1 MVARILPILVG
12 TIVAVWLLMSTVF
25 QVQET
30 EVAIKFRFGEIVKS
44 DYEPGLHFMIP
55 WVNSVRRFD
64 RRVLTRNYPAEKFL
78 TSEGKR
84 LNVDFY
90 VKWRVSDVG
99 QYYQATTGGDE
110 EVAAARLAEIV
121 KDGLKGVIAKR
132 TIQRVVA
139 AERAEFIGEI
149 LKLAGESVGQL
160 GLTLVDV
167 RVKRIDLPDEVSES
181 VFNRMRQDFLRVA
194 SQLRAEGDEQA
205 QRIRA
210 EAERARTE
218 ALAIGNRDAEKIR
231 GEGDAK
237 AAETYARMYQRYPEF
252 YSFHRSLQAYRRS
265 IGQPNDVLVIAPD
278 GEFFKYMKQPGR

>member
-149 LKLAGESVGQL
+149 LKLAGQSVGQL
-160 GLTLVDV
+160 GQTLVDV

>member
-1 MVARILPILVG
+1 MAGRILPILIG
-12 TIVAVWLLMSTVF
+12 ALVAIWLFMSAVF
-25 QVQET
+25 QVRET
-30 EVAIKFRFGEIVKS
+30 ELAIKFRFGEIVKS

-55 WVNSVRRFD
+55 VVNTVRKFD

-121 KDGLKGVIAKR
+121 KDGLKGLIAMR

-149 LKLAGESVGQL
+149 LILAGEPVGQL

-194 SQLRAEGDEQA
+194 SQLRAEGDEHS

-210 EAERARTE
+210 EAERERTE
-218 ALAIGNRDAEKIR
+218 TLAIGNRDAEKIR

-252 YSFHRSLQAYRRS
+252 YSFHRSLQAYRRA

>member
-1 MVARILPILVG
+1 MASRMLPILVG
-12 TIVAVWLLMSTVF
+12 TIVAVWLLMSAVF

-30 EVAIKFRFGEIVKS
+30 ELAIKFRFGEIVKA
-44 DYEPGLHFMIP
+44 DYEPGLQFMIP
-55 WVNSVRRFD
+55 VVNTARKFD
-64 RRVLTRNYPAEKFL
+64 RRVLTRNYPAEQFL
-78 TSEGKR
+78 TSEGKM

-90 VKWRVSDVG
+90 VKWRISDVG
-99 QYYQATTGGDE
+99 QYYQATDGDE
-110 EVAAARLAEIV
+110 EAAAARLAEVV

-132 TIQRVVA
+132 TIQQVIA
-139 AERAEFIGEI
+139 AQRADFIGDI
-149 LKLAGESVGQL
+149 LQFAGQSVGQL

-167 RVKRIDLPDEVSES
+167 RVKRIDLPTNVSES

-210 EAERARTE
+210 EAERERTE

-278 GEFFKYMKQPGR
+278 GEFFQYMKQSGR

>member
-1 MVARILPILVG
+1 MARRILPLLAGVI
-12 TIVAVWLLMSTVF
+12 AVFWLLSVVLF

-30 EVAIKFRFGEIVKS
+30 ELAIKFRFGEIVRS
-44 DYEPGLHFMIP
+44 DYEPGLHYKIP
-55 WVNSVRRFD
+55 VINTVRKFD
-64 RRVLTRNYPAEKFL
+64 RRVLTRNYPAEQFL

-99 QYYQATTGGDE
+99 QYYQATGGDE
-110 EVAAARLAEIV
+110 EVAAARLAEVV
-121 KDGLKGVIAKR
+121 KDGLKGLIAKR

-149 LKLAGESVGQL
+149 LALAGQSVGQL

-181 VFNRMRQDFLRVA
+181 VYNRMRQDFLRIA

-210 EAERARTE
+210 EAERERTE
-218 ALAIGNRDAEKIR
+218 LLAIGNRDAEKTR

-237 AAETYARMYQRYPEF
+237 AAEIYARMYQRYPEF
-252 YSFHRSLQAYRRS
+252 YSFHRSLQAYRNS
-265 IGQPNDVLVIAPD
+265 LGQPNDVLVIAPD
-278 GEFFKYMKQPGR
+278 GEFFKYLKQSSR

>member
-1 MVARILPILVG
+1 MVSRILPILVG
-12 TIVAVWLLMSTVF
+12 TIVGLWLLMSAVF

-30 EVAIKFRFGEIVKS
+30 ELAIKFRFGEIVKA

-55 WVNSVRRFD
+55 VVNTVRKFD
-64 RRVLTRNYPAEKFL
+64 RRVLTRNYPAEQFL
-78 TSEGKR
+78 TSEGKM

-99 QYYQATTGGDE
+99 QYYQATGGDE
-110 EVAAARLAEIV
+110 EAGAARLAEVV

-132 TIQRVVA
+132 TIQQVVA
-139 AERAEFIGEI
+139 AERADFIGDI
-149 LKLAGESVGQL
+149 LQFAGQSVGQL

-167 RVKRIDLPDEVSES
+167 RVKRIDLPTNVSES

-194 SQLRAEGDEQA
+194 SQLRAEGDEQS

-210 EAERARTE
+210 EAERERTE

-231 GEGDAK
+231 GEGDAR

-252 YSFHRSLQAYRRS
+252 YSFHRSLQAYRRA

-278 GEFFKYMKQPGR
+278 GEFFQYMKQSGR

>member
-1 MVARILPILVG
+1 MAARLFPILVG
-12 TIVAVWLLMSTVF
+12 AIVAVWLLTSSVF

-30 EVAIKFRFGEIVKS
+30 ELAIKLRFGEIVKA
-44 DYEPGLHFMIP
+44 DYQPGLHFMIP
-55 WVNSVRRFD
+55 VVNSVRRFD
-64 RRVLTRNYPAEKFL
+64 RRVLTRNYPAEQFL
-78 TSEGKR
+78 TSEGKM

-99 QYYQATTGGDE
+99 QYYQATGGDE
-110 EVAAARLAEIV
+110 EAGAARLAEIV

-132 TIQRVVA
+132 TIQQVVA
-139 AERAEFIGEI
+139 AERAEFIGDI
-149 LKLAGESVGQL
+149 LQFAGQSVGQL

-167 RVKRIDLPDEVSES
+167 RVKRIDLPINVSES

-252 YSFHRSLQAYRRS
+252 YSFHRSLQAYRRA